1 MSNHAVDDDAATAD
15 RAEATADGANE
26 DVLRLAR
33 IAIFCSAFGATIL
46 LAVAMCVLNGSP
58 PPPPTAL
65 KNLIRVNL
73 FVLDPPKSTA
83 VPVRI
88 NLKIAPPGGTLIDLP
103 LDRIVN
109 GRPFDEFSKWGE
121 VRAVGLTLRNDI
133 VVAPSPDGW
142 VGQLLI
148 VPKVPGP
155 WHFAAWWGNGGVAD
169 GEDNASTSSG
179 LVRLHMAITSNAS
192 DTLNKDIDLQYG
204 TLSVE
209 VTSPE

>member
-1 MSNHAVDDDAATAD
+1 MDDDVAAAD
-15 RAEATADGANE
+15 KDEAIADSANE

-33 IAIFCSAFGATIL
+33 IAIFCSAFGAAIL

-103 LDRIVN
+103 LDKMVN
-109 GRPFDEFSKWGE
+109 GRPFDEFRKWGD

-155 WHFAAWWGNGGVAD
+155 WRFAAWWGNGGVAD
-169 GEDNASTSSG
+169 GEDSPTTGRST
-179 LVRLHMAITSNAS
+179 VHLHMVISSNES
-192 DTLNKDIDLQYG
+192 DSSLNQELNLRYG
-204 TLSVE
+204 IVSDE
-209 VTSPE
+209 VGAPK